1 MKIPFKITK
10 ILNIIAL
17 FPLLLGAY
25 GLALT
30 GFLQVIAAI
39 LFLLEF
45 SKNKLIYTYFAL
57 VIMFFIIWDRNSMDW
72 LFIIPIFLIF
82 FLTYIINFQKNKS

>member
-45 SKNKLIYTYFAL
+45 SKNKLIYIYFAL

-72 LFIIPIFLIF
+72 LFTIPIFLIF
-82 FLTYIINFQKNKS
+82 FLTYIIHFQKNKS

>member
-45 SKNKLIYTYFAL
+45 PKNKLIYTYFAL

>member
-30 GFLQVIAAI
+30 GFLQVIAAL

-45 SKNKLIYTYFAL
+45 PKNKLIYIYFAL

-72 LFIIPIFLIF
+72 LFTIPIFLIF
-82 FLTYIINFQKNKS
+82 FLTYIIHFQKNKS

>member
-1 MKIPFKITK
+1 MRVPFIIIK

-17 FPLLLGAY
+17 LPLFLGVY

-30 GFLQVIAAI
+30 GLLQVIAAI

-45 SKNKLIYTYFAL
+45 PKNKLIYIYFTL
-57 VIMFFIIWDRNSMDW
+57 VIVFFIIWDRNSMDW
-72 LFIIPIFLIF
+72 LFTIPIFLIF
-82 FLTYIINFQKNKS
+82 FLTYIIHFQKNKS

>member
-1 MKIPFKITK
+1 MKIPFIITK

-17 FPLLLGAY
+17 LPLLLGMY

-39 LFLLEF
+39 LFLLQF
-45 SKNKLIYTYFAL
+45 PKNKLIYIYFGL
-57 VIMFFIIWDRNSMDW
+57 VITFFIIWNRNSMDW
-72 LFIIPIFLIF
+72 LFTIPIFLIF
-82 FLTYIINFQKNKS
+82 FLTYIIHFQKNKS